1 MKIAVLIKQV
11 PCTENDRHLDANG
24 WADRSASDRI
34 ADEITERALEA
45 ALRQKDADKSVEIV
59 AVTMGPATATE
70 ALRKA
75 LSMGADS
82 AIHVSDQALAGSDAL
97 DTAKALSAAL
107 RGAGCD
113 LVIAGNESTDGRG
126 GVVPA
131 MIAEALELPF
141 LGPLDT
147 LETDG
152 AIVRGQR
159 TDAEGTTVLSA
170 ATPAVV
176 SVAEAIGE
184 ARFPK
189 FKGIMTAKRK
199 PVAVHSAGDLG
210 LADHDDAKGN
220 LVLSSSK
227 RPARTAGTKIVD
239 DGQAASELAAYLVA
253 ENLI

>member
-11 PCTENDRHLDANG
+11 PDTEDERHLTAAG
-24 WADRSASDRI
+24 AVDRTAGAQV

-45 ALRQKDADKSVEIV
+45 ALRLKDADKSVEIV
-59 AVTMGPATATE
+59 AVTMGAASAAE

-82 AIHVSDQALAGSDAL
+82 AIHLMDELLAGADAL
-97 DTAKALSAAL
+97 TTARALSGAL
-107 RGAGCD
+107 KDEGFD

-131 MIAEALELPF
+131 MVAELLQRPL
-141 LGPLDT
+141 LGPLNSLDVQGST
-147 LETDG
+147 IRGERQGVDG
-152 AIVRGQR
+152 TQNLV
-159 TDAEGTTVLSA
+159 A
-170 ATPAVV
+170 ALPAVI
-176 SVAEAIGE
+176 SVTEQSGE

-199 PVAVHSAGDLG
+199 PLAVHGAEVVG
-210 LADHDDAKGN
+210 LPMLNHADGN
-220 LVLSSSK
+220 LVLRAAK
-227 RPARTAGTKIVD
+227 RPARTAGTKVLD
-239 DGQAASELAAYLVA
+239 DGNAAQQLAAYLSA

>member
-11 PCTENDRHLDANG
+11 PCTENDRHLDSNG
-24 WADRSASDRI
+24 WADRTASDRI

-45 ALRQKDADKSVEIV
+45 ALKHKDADKSVEIV
-59 AVTMGPATATE
+59 AVTMGPAAAAE

-82 AIHVSDQALAGSDAL
+82 AIHVSDESLAGSDAL
-97 DTAKALSAAL
+97 DTAKALAAAL
-107 RGAGCD
+107 QDAGCD

-131 MIAEALELPF
+131 MIAEALGLPF
-141 LGPLDT
+141 LGPLDSLDVAGGT
-147 LETDG
+147 
-152 AIVRGQR
+152 VRGR
-159 TDAEGTTVLSA
+159 RSDGRGTTTLRA
-170 ATPAVV
+170 TTPAVV
-176 SVAEAIGE
+176 SVTEASGE

-189 FKGIMTAKRK
+189 FKGILGAKRK
-199 PVAVHSAGDLG
+199 PVALRSASDLG
-210 LADHDDAKGN
+210 LAAHDAGKGN
-220 LVLSSSK
+220 LVLSSSR

-239 DGQAASELAAYLVA
+239 DGQAASQLAAYLVA